1 MNTYE
6 LVPETHVPKR
16 ERGGRQKSIRSATV
30 DRFLESDMDVASI
43 EFATVS
49 EATNVVASM
58 AKYIRIADL
67 PVEIKRRRCKVYLS
81 KIH

>member
-16 ERGGRQKSIRSATV
+16 EMGGRQKSIRSATV

-49 EATNVVASM
+49 EATNVAASM
-58 AKYIRIADL
+58 SKYITVAGL
-67 PVEIKRRRCKVYLS
+67 PVEIQRRRCKVYLS
-81 KIH
+81 KIN